1 MYRGRGG
8 RVSGR
13 CATNVVDE
21 VVDVDPISCV
31 TVGAVDDGVA
41 DWIWAAIKMSLSF
54 SAGVVQVIS
63 PTVNVKPGGTI
74 TEDEK
79 ITDLIAIEP
88 MSTPPTWCATVELL
102 CSAVYQ
108 GVSPR

>member
-1 MYRGRGG
+1 
-8 RVSGR
+8 
-13 CATNVVDE
+13 
-21 VVDVDPISCV
+21 
-31 TVGAVDDGVA
+31 
-41 DWIWAAIKMSLSF
+41 
-54 SAGVVQVIS
+54 VIS

-79 ITDLIAIEP
+79 ITDSIAIEP
-88 MSTPPTWCATVELL
+88 MSTPPTWRATVELL